1 MCEREEK
8 KLEFVTVATPRSLVP
23 KKEPHVAIKFYR
35 NNWDAQ
41 LSILPAALQKIKS
54 DALMDD
60 VTTALSSCH
69 LSRTLP
75 QHKSYTASTRGE
87 SFRPDA
93 NHESVSYEFYNGA
106 LRKVAALDPDSVKRH
121 QAALVLFC
129 YLEASMGSFGGYR
142 VHSNVLRDIL
152 NDEGLAAAWME
163 IEMQVWMRRVYFGT
177 LEFHRTSGPFGG
189 WKGHGR
195 PGLLMNLWES
205 VRLNYAAVID
215 IWEGRDLNHH
225 VKLLNEQENKLDE
238 LMGERFILPDS
249 TGAVRFNSHSE
260 AMECAYYVAARIMQ
274 SSQVFQ
280 AAVGSWDKAYEEAEI
295 WIARL
300 IRIAEGISWQ
310 DCVHRNNFTVGFSSL
325 LLTAILRCHSLN
337 LSHRLQDWLE
347 NKLSGDTFEE
357 GSFPVFQVLKVMQL
371 IHNEKENGRDVM
383 ALFQTV
389 DDGGGTGKLG
399 SYNSQR
405 LSSLMVYA
413 RGRSTG
419 ELHSHVLAL

>member
-1 MCEREEK
+1 M
-8 KLEFVTVATPRSLVP
+8 
-23 KKEPHVAIKFYR
+23 
-35 NNWDAQ
+35 
-41 LSILPAALQKIKS
+41 LPAALQKIKS
-54 DALMDD
+54 DTLMDD

-75 QHKSYTASTRGE
+75 QHKTYTAPTRGE

-106 LRKVAALDPDSVKRH
+106 LRKVAALDPDNVERH

-129 YLEASMGSFGGYR
+129 YLEASMGSFSGYR
-142 VHSNVLRDIL
+142 VHSKVLRNIL

-215 IWEGRDLNHH
+215 LWEGRDISGH
-225 VKLLNEQENKLDE
+225 VKLLKEQENKLDE
-238 LMGERFILPDS
+238 LMDKCFIRPD
-249 TGAVRFNSHSE
+249 GAGFVRFDTHNE
-260 AMECAYYVAARIMQ
+260 AMECAYYVTARVMQ

-280 AAVGSWDKAYEEAEI
+280 DAVGSWGEAYEEVEF
-295 WIARL
+295 WISGL
-300 IRIAEGISWQ
+300 VRISKGISWQ
-310 DCVHRNNFTVGFSSL
+310 DCVRRNSFTVGFSSL
-325 LLTAILRCHSLN
+325 ILTAILRCHN
-337 LSHRLQDWLE
+337 LDISRQLQDWLE
-347 NKLSGDTFEE
+347 SKLSGDAFEE
-357 GSFPVFQVLKVMQL
+357 GSFPVFQVLRVMKF
-371 IHNEKENGRDVM
+371 IHSEKEKGRDVV

-405 LSSLMVYA
+405 LSSLLVYA
-413 RGRSTG
+413 RERSTG
-419 ELHSHVLAL
+419 GLYSYVSTL

>member
-1 MCEREEK
+1 M
-8 KLEFVTVATPRSLVP
+8 
-23 KKEPHVAIKFYR
+23 
-35 NNWDAQ
+35 
-41 LSILPAALQKIKS
+41 LPATLQKIKS

-69 LSRTLP
+69 LSRTMP
-75 QHKSYTASTRGE
+75 QHRIHKAPTRGE

-93 NHESVSYEFYNGA
+93 NHESVSYEFYDGA
-106 LRKVAALDPDSVKRH
+106 LRKVAALDPDTVKSH

-142 VHSNVLRDIL
+142 VHSKVLRDIL

-189 WKGHGR
+189 WKGRGR
-195 PGLLMNLWES
+195 SGLLMNLWES
-205 VRLNYAAVID
+205 VRLNYAAVIELWKGMD
-215 IWEGRDLNHH
+215 ISRHLA
-225 VKLLNEQENKLDE
+225 LLKEQENKIDE
-238 LMGERFILPDS
+238 LMDGCFVFPDG
-249 TGAVRFNSHSE
+249 TGAIRFNSHKE
-260 AMECAYYVAARIMQ
+260 AMECAYYVTARIMQ
-274 SSQVFQ
+274 CSQLFHR
-280 AAVGSWDKAYEEAEI
+280 AVGSWDDIYKESEI

-310 DCVHRNNFTVGFSSL
+310 DCVLRNSFTVGFSSL
-325 LLTAILRCHSLN
+325 ILTAILRCHN
-337 LSHRLQDWLE
+337 LDISHRSQDWLE
-347 NKLSGDTFEE
+347 SKLSGDAFEE
-357 GSFPVFQVLKVMQL
+357 GSFPIFQVLKVMKL
-371 IHNEKENGRDVM
+371 IHNEKDNGRDVM

-405 LSSLMVYA
+405 LSSLLVYA
-413 RGRSTG
+413 RDRSTG
-419 ELHSHVLAL
+419 ELYTYVLAL